1 MEDATRRNNQNLILR
16 VAGVLASL
24 AAVLIAWSFLDPP
37 HNRLPVARL
46 VGQMFGTFAFIAF
59 NYVVSTSS
67 SSGVGTCLAGPA
79 GVSSA
84 GTSPGPDG
92 PP

>member
-1 MEDATRRNNQNLILR
+1 MEDVAARNNRILR
-16 VAGVLASL
+16 LAAVFASL
-24 AAVLIAWSFLDPP
+24 AAVLIVWSFLDP
-37 HNRLPVARL
+37 HNHAPVARL
-46 VGQMFGTFAFIAF
+46 VGQMFGTFAFVAF
-59 NYVVSTSS
+59 NYVAASTSS
-67 SSGVGTCLAGPA
+67 SAGAGTCLAGPA